1 MLCFY
6 HTGLMT
12 ESFSV
17 AIATSDSP
25 WYDNFT
31 MPASRA
37 TFLTSNEDHYL
48 FSDKDIAAYLDFY
61 KYNIDANL
69 LIPYDGLGDEY
80 MTLTSNVNDSDL
92 YCELLGQDGK
102 FDVWIFRKTGDREFK
117 EGVRN
122 LVVNL
127 TDGDQTGTVFK
138 SASGKPFAVFCGSL
152 GGAYF
157 GPSLNQ
163 LPPVNT
169 WGTAHVTPVVG
180 EIPNSSIKVKLKI
193 VTNAN
198 NNLLEIRG
206 DFDSV
211 HTLDY
216 RGDWIEIDINGS
228 VSYTITSSQPVLVS
242 MHLYDISNPIDSAF
256 KILPATENFEESPL
270 LHLYSLVPNPSEAG
284 SSTES
289 ITVTTKTG
297 EHTTTFL
304 PDLGDAYLYAHV
316 ANDSTAFT
324 FALLLTGSN
333 VRLVPS
339 TSLHRDLTEV

>member
-1 MLCFY
+1 
-6 HTGLMT
+6 MT
-12 ESFSV
+12 ESYSV

-37 TFLTSNEDHYL
+37 TFLASNENHYL
-48 FSDKDIAAYLDFY
+48 FSDKDVAAYLDFY

-80 MTLTSNVNDSDL
+80 MTLAFNVNDSAL
-92 YCELLGQDGK
+92 HCELLGQDGK
-102 FDVWIFRKTGDREFK
+102 FDVWIFRKTGDREFI
-117 EGVRN
+117 EGVQS
-122 LVVNL
+122 LAVNL

-152 GGAYF
+152 EGSYF

-163 LPPVNT
+163 LPPVTT
-169 WGTAHVTPVVG
+169 WGTSHVTPVVG
-180 EIPNSSIKVKLKI
+180 DIPNSSSLKVRLKI
-193 VTNAN
+193 VTNADN
-198 NNLLEIRG
+198 ALLEIRG

-211 HTLDY
+211 HTLDH

-228 VSYTITSSQPVLVS
+228 VSYTLTSSQPVLVG
-242 MHLYDISNPIDSAF
+242 MHLYDINEPIDSVF
-256 KILPATENFEESPL
+256 KILPATANFEESPV
-270 LHLYSLVPNPSEAG
+270 LHLFSIIPNPSETG
-284 SSTES
+284 GSTES
-289 ITVTTKTG
+289 ITVTTDTG
-297 EHTTTFL
+297 EHTTTLL

-316 ANDSTAFT
+316 ANGSTAFT
-324 FALLLTGSN
+324 FALLLTGDK